1 MDLSAHAYWIAFGLT
16 ATGFI
21 AGIINTIAGGASALT
36 IPALIFAGLPP
47 SEANAVNRIPVVL
60 QCITSTTGFARAGQI
75 DHREARPLVALFA
88 IGAVPGALL
97 ATVVGDTA
105 IEWVLALTM
114 VGVAGFMVFA
124 PSFRRAETQ
133 RVRPLNFPRAIA
145 VFTVG
150 VFGGLIQAG
159 VGLLMLTVLASL
171 FHYDLTRANAIKVVS
186 ALVLATVALVTFI
199 ARGFI
204 EVESLF
210 YALMLSIG
218 SMSGAWVGV
227 RLAITRGQ
235 KLIRYTA
242 ALMAIGAAI
251 AVLVR

>member
-1 MDLSAHAYWIAFGLT
+1 MDLSAHALWIAFGLAT
-16 ATGFI
+16 TGFI

-47 SEANAVNRIPVVL
+47 TEANAVNRIPVVL
-60 QCITSTTGFARAGQI
+60 QCITSTAGFARARQI
-75 DHREARPLVALFA
+75 DHREARPLIALFA

-97 ATVVGDTA
+97 ATVIGDTA

-114 VGVAGFMVFA
+114 VGVAVFMVFA
-124 PSFRRAETQ
+124 PSIRRAEALQ
-133 RVRPLNFPRAIA
+133 VRALNLPRGLA
-145 VFTVG
+145 VFAVG
-150 VFGGLIQAG
+150 IFGGLIQAG

-171 FHYDLTRANAIKVVS
+171 FHYDLTRANAIKVVA
-186 ALVLATVALVTFI
+186 ALVLATVSLLTFI

-204 EVESLF
+204 ELESLF
-210 YALMLSIG
+210 YAAMLAVG
-218 SMSGAWVGV
+218 TMSGAWVGV

-251 AVLVR
+251 AVLIR